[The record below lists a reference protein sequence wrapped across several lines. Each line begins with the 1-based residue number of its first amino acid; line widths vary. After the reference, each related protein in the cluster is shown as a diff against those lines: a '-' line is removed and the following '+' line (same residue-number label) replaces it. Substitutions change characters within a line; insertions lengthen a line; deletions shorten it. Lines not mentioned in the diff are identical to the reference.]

1 MVTRGSFELFLRVHL
16 KQTILLLVFEKKVFS
31 SLYIVPLFRF
41 VPGRLRRPL
50 TRLQATYTTQGLKIT
65 AVPDDASGS
74 SGTPPIVPPPI
85 VQLTTDGPARSQ
97 VTIAN
102 VSGGSTDDILF
113 NDGSTASIGDGLPLI
128 GHLDTSSPIRPGVAL
143 IAGNV
148 LTPSPSASS
157 TDDDEHLVKM
167 LNYIKGEYVCKICG
181 KKSNRRDNMKRHV
194 ENLHIPKV
202 LQCKL
207 CRVQVRNRQTFYRH
221 MKSKHGISK
230 IKEVEAFKLEPKPGE
245 EVIEIPLNNLQGRG
259 GDGGVKGPGSA
270 TGDDNNSMS
279 AADVGD
285 EHFLTSFLNVELD
298 T

>member
-1 MVTRGSFELFLRVHL
+1 M
-16 KQTILLLVFEKKVFS
+16 
-31 SLYIVPLFRF
+31 
-41 VPGRLRRPL
+41 
-50 TRLQATYTTQGLKIT
+50 
-65 AVPDDASGS
+65 
-74 SGTPPIVPPPI
+74 
-85 VQLTTDGPARSQ
+85 
-97 VTIAN
+97 
-102 VSGGSTDDILF
+102 
-113 NDGSTASIGDGLPLI
+113 IGDDGLPLI
-128 GHLDTSSPIRPGVAL
+128 GHIDANSSIRPGIAL

-148 LTPSPSASS
+148 LTPSLSASG
-157 TDDDEHLVKM
+157 DDDEHLVKM

-207 CRVQVRNRQTFYRH
+207 CRLQVRNRQTFYRH

-230 IKEVEAFKLEPKPGE
+230 IKEVEAYKIEPKPGE
-245 EVIEIPLNNLQGRG
+245 EVIEIPLDNLQGRG
-259 GDGGVKGPGSA
+259 EDGGDAKGPGST
-270 TGDDNNSMS
+270 TGEDNSMS

>member
-1 MVTRGSFELFLRVHL
+1 M
-16 KQTILLLVFEKKVFS
+16 
-31 SLYIVPLFRF
+31 
-41 VPGRLRRPL
+41 
-50 TRLQATYTTQGLKIT
+50 
-65 AVPDDASGS
+65 
-74 SGTPPIVPPPI
+74 
-85 VQLTTDGPARSQ
+85 
-97 VTIAN
+97 
-102 VSGGSTDDILF
+102 
-113 NDGSTASIGDGLPLI
+113 
-128 GHLDTSSPIRPGVAL
+128 

-148 LTPSPSASS
+148 LTQSS
-157 TDDDEHLVKM
+157 SVSGDDDEHLLKM

-230 IKEVEAFKLEPKPGE
+230 IKEVEAYKIEPKPGE
-245 EVIEIPLNNLQGRG
+245 EVIEIPLNNLEGR
-259 GDGGVKGPGSA
+259 DGTKGPDESGA
-270 TGDDNNSMS
+270 GEDNNSMS
-279 AADVGD
+279 DVGD